1 MKQKLVFKFVKD
13 NLYGDESVAFVAHGN
28 ATGETIARII
38 IPLCDW
44 LGLFWLVENPVSW
57 HCQKQTLHGAGTL
70 GQNCP
75 SNPLGTC
82 SGLSAVC
89 I

>member
-1 MKQKLVFKFVKD
+1 MKD

-28 ATGETIARII
+28 ATGEIIARII

-70 GQNCP
+70 VQIVLATHWG
-75 SNPLGTC
+75 PLVVYQLC
-82 SGLSAVC
+82 VFKYAH
-89 I
+89 IYI